1 MRHQFES
8 AATRSIGE
16 AVRELESRSAAEL
29 VVEIRARS
37 GSYAH
42 ADARFAAFLALV
54 SLAVLV
60 YMPFTVPPVAVLL
73 DPVAF
78 YAVGLAIAKRS
89 DSLRRLFT
97 TRKER
102 QQAVLTHAAA
112 LFHNRGVANTSGETG
127 VVLFVSLLERRIEVL
142 ADRGVLLKVD
152 ANEWNAALAA
162 LHAEQP
168 LDPEV
173 VIAAIRRLG
182 AVLERDLP
190 AGAVNEDELSSVP
203 EISLR

>member
-1 MRHQFES
+1 MRHHFES
-8 AATRSIGE
+8 AAARSIGE

-78 YAVGLAIAKRS
+78 YAVGLAIARRS
-89 DSLRRLFT
+89 ESLRRLFT

-102 QQAVLTHAAA
+102 QQTVRTHAAA
-112 LFHNRGVANTSGETG
+112 LFHDRGVANTSGETG
-127 VVLFVSLLERRIEVL
+127 VVMFVSLLERRIEVL

-162 LHAEQP
+162 LHAEQL
-168 LDPEV
+168 LDPET
-173 VIAAIRRLG
+173 VIAAIRRIG
-182 AVLERDLP
+182 TILERDLP

-203 EISLR
+203 EVSLR